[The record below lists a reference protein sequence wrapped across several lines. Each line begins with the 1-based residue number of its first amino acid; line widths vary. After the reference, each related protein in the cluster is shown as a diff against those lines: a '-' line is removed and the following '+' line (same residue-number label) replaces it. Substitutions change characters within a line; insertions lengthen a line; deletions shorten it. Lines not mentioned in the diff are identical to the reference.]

1 MIVYEFYFWDEMED
15 VHFIGVLPERREEPL
30 RITKES
36 IINWGR
42 IFLGDNSGV
51 DFNKIYFNQIE
62 V

>member
-1 MIVYEFYFWDEMED
+1 MIAYEFYFWDEKEN
-15 VHFIGVLPERREEPL
+15 VHFIGVLPERRNEPL

-42 IFLGDNSGV
+42 MILGDHSGV
-51 DFNKIYFNQIE
+51 DFNKIYFNQVE